1 MVGAFMI
8 FRFFDSEATMDTG
21 RTKTQ
26 QAVEEINRQQI
37 PVGSL
42 DEFSQAVYKEKL
54 TNGAGQLPGRPGEPW
69 LGVEKF
75 KTAGGKFYR
84 LIWLGLGKAWLAGE
98 VTERFKTKSAAVMAG
113 DILAGRLG
121 ARFSEATR

>member
-1 MVGAFMI
+1 MEPV
-8 FRFFDSEATMDTG
+8 
-21 RTKTQ
+21 KTQ

-42 DEFSQAVYKEKL
+42 DEFSQAVYGDKL
-54 TNGAGQLPGRPGEPW
+54 TNNEGKLPGMPGEPR

-98 VTERFKTKSAAVMAG
+98 VTEAFRTKSAAVFAG
-113 DILAGRLG
+113 KLLSGRLG
-121 ARFSEATR
+121 ANFSEATR

>member
-1 MVGAFMI
+1 MSPDEP
-8 FRFFDSEATMDTG
+8 R
-21 RTKTQ
+21 
-26 QAVEEINRQQI
+26 AVQKIEEINRRQI

-54 TNGAGQLPGRPGEPW
+54 TNDEGRLPGMPGEPR

-75 KTAGGKFYR
+75 RTAGGKFYR

-98 VTERFKTKSAAVMAG
+98 MIERFRTKSAAVLHG
-113 DILAGRLG
+113 KEVAGRLG
-121 ARFSEATR
+121 ASFSEATR

>member
-1 MVGAFMI
+1 MSPDEPRPAQ
-8 FRFFDSEATMDTG
+8 
-21 RTKTQ
+21 K
-26 QAVEEINRQQI
+26 VEEINHRQI

-54 TNGAGQLPGRPGEPW
+54 TNDEGLLPGRPGEPR

-98 VTERFKTKSAAVMAG
+98 MTERFRTKSAAVFAG
-113 DILAGRLG
+113 QTVAGQLA
-121 ARFSEATR
+121 ASFSEATR